1 MRCFGSCRFAGD
13 PRLSR
18 GVPVLVV
25 VMLSLFMLLAGVL
38 VVPVER
44 VAADAPDYGPD
55 GYFSTLG
62 DGEMPMRS
70 LTSETNARKVLFG
83 RSGSLANAAKVVES
97 GDAANVQVDG
107 KYLMLGK
114 GLNFS
119 KNRRPRDSDGAAWAT
134 SATTSLINN
143 EVLLWSDDV
152 VTSPFAFAA
161 GTSCSGSPC
170 NTFDAGTADA
180 DKKASYES
188 YVARVSRQLGSDT
201 YYSDFELGQVGAAS
215 QLNAVCVRSASSGCS
230 GGYNASAPNGQGMSV
245 GSYRVFPLST
255 GDMAEYFNAN
265 DGYITGDNT
274 KRQCSAGSCN
284 NSATNGSWL
293 RSAGW
298 DNVRNAF
305 HVRNFGAPSGDYT
318 NFAAIG
324 LRPAFRLNLDRL
336 LLSAHSKNQSQ
347 VLNEPNSAAPDSLRL
362 TFVDAET
369 SVVLTGKPTIEQ
381 ESGVGGEWVL
391 KDLQGSSNLD
401 AQSGLG
407 WKLVDPTDNS
417 GGVVASGRTNYDA
430 AAKSDGNMVVPC
442 ETLTPD
448 KDYVLSVWGQEDGSG
463 TVGWSNRATRPV
475 TGTVRANG
483 SGECESL
490 DMPVAE
496 PPGISLTGVTSG
508 ELKAYKIG
516 SYAETGFTQ
525 TGALES
531 VTLSTPAGVKSVL
544 KDAAESAG
552 ATGVDADNPVG
563 WVASRWLG
571 YPTDPSSDDVT
582 SAYSPYAGKLQLFA
596 RELAGR
602 SDAELGGVK
611 GSLPKLEGGPTTLP
625 LSDEGLYLIV
635 DSSGASLPIIVGT
648 KVFNDALGEDGGF
661 VDFTDAGV
669 KGKPRLG
676 QRR

>member
-1 MRCFGSCRFAGD
+1 VTDLVRFPSERYNSAFDMTNGYQSNLAQVADRVGSDDDVAGMNYSPFEQSLMR
-13 PRLSR
+13 
-18 GVPVLVV
+18 
-25 VMLSLFMLLAGVL
+25 
-38 VVPVER
+38 
-44 VAADAPDYGPD
+44 ADAVEGVC
-55 GYFSTLG
+55 TG
-62 DGEMPMRS
+62 DGCIWG
-70 LTSETNARKVLFG
+70 ETNYP
-83 RSGSLANAAKVVES
+83 NPT
-97 GDAANVQVDG
+97 N
-107 KYLMLGK
+107 
-114 GLNFS
+114 
-119 KNRRPRDSDGAAWAT
+119 T
-134 SATTSLINN
+134 
-143 EVLLWSDDV
+143 
-152 VTSPFAFAA
+152 AF
-161 GTSCSGSPC
+161 P
-170 NTFDAGTADA
+170 
-180 DKKASYES
+180 
-188 YVARVSRQLGSDT
+188 
-201 YYSDFELGQVGAAS
+201 
-215 QLNAVCVRSASSGCS
+215 
-230 GGYNASAPNGQGMSV
+230 
-245 GSYRVFPLST
+245 YRVFPLSNGDLRKFFNTVT
-255 GDMAEYFNAN
+255 GGLGIDKHLA
-265 DGYITGDNT
+265 
-274 KRQCSAGSCN
+274 CLP
-284 NSATNGSWL
+284 NGCTHDSWL
-293 RSAGW
+293 RNHYWTYKGGFNIRDDGVPYAMYPYLTYPYI
-298 DNVRNAF
+298 DTYTTAAF
-305 HVRNFGAPSGDYT
+305 
-318 NFAAIG
+318 
-324 LRPAFRLNLDRL
+324 RPAFRLRLDML
-336 LLSAHSKNQSQ
+336 LLSAHSGDQSQ
-347 VLNEPNSAAPDSLRL
+347 TVSIYDGDDVYDPIWDTSHPDTVRLDSLRL
-362 TFVDAET
+362 TFVDESARLWL
-369 SVVLTGKPTIEQ
+369 SKVPRVEQ
-381 ESGVGGEWVL
+381 VGASWVL
-391 KDLQGSSNLD
+391 KDVEGVSTLKDASGSNV
-401 AQSGLG
+401 QSGLG
-407 WKLVDPTDNS
+407 WKLVDPEDVS
-417 GGVVASGRTNYDA
+417 GKVVASGRTNYDEA
-430 AAKSDGNMVVPC
+430 ADSEGNMVVPC
-442 ETLTPD
+442 ASLVAN

-676 QRR
+676 QAALKTTVTDVAKRIVNDAGMDGFDVGSQVEYEIALQVPDLTEFSVPYDAYEFRVEDTADSGLTLPDASGVKVLLDTSSPDTDVTGALPSSSVTVSGQMLTLTGL